1 MSAVVL
7 HFHGQTQT
15 VVQNGIERGNN
26 TQAKSTDEAKL
37 STVAQGPLSKEW
49 PNILNDFKSKGK
61 IMLYTN
67 LLNTKAVEMNDMTVG
82 IEFPNGINA
91 FGKTVLEK
99 AENKNEIEKQVSIA
113 CGKTM
118 HVKYIDLKQNNEAKA
133 KENTV
138 ENVMSNLDIP
148 FDIIE

>member
-1 MSAVVL
+1 ML
-7 HFHGQTQT
+7 IHLHGQTQT
-15 VVQNGIERGNN
+15 IVQNEIGRTNN
-26 TQAKSTDEAKL
+26 TQRKPTVEAKS

-49 PNILNDFKSKGK
+49 PNILNDFKTNGK

-67 LLNTKAVEMNDMTVG
+67 LLNTNAVEINDMTVR
-82 IEFPNGINA
+82 IEFKNGINA

-118 HVKYIDLKQNNEAKA
+118 HVKYIDLKQKNQTKG
-133 KENTV
+133 NTV
-138 ENVMSNLDIP
+138 ENVISNLDIP
-148 FDIIE
+148 FDIID

>member
-1 MSAVVL
+1 ML
-7 HFHGQTQT
+7 IHLHGQTQT
-15 VVQNGIERGNN
+15 IVQNEIGRTNN
-26 TQAKSTDEAKL
+26 TQRKPTVEAKS

-49 PNILNDFKSKGK
+49 PNILNDFKTNGK

-67 LLNTKAVEMNDMTVG
+67 LLNTNAVEINDMTVG
-82 IEFPNGINA
+82 IEFKNGINA

-118 HVKYIDLKQNNEAKA
+118 HVKYIDLKQKNQTKG
-133 KENTV
+133 NTV
-138 ENVMSNLDIP
+138 ENVISNLDIP
-148 FDIIE
+148 FDIID